1 MPNELLSDEANELR
15 SKLVRTKDSD
25 REFDDYDEKNK
36 IN

>member
-25 REFDDYDEKNK
+25 REFDDYDEKK
-36 IN
+36 